1 MEEIVLK
8 LLDKIENRYY
18 GKYRGIV
25 SNSQDPANLGRI
37 KANVAEV
44 LGNVES
50 GWCVPCVPYAGNNK
64 GTFLIPEPGDG
75 VWIEFEA
82 GDLSRPI
89 WVGCWWGDGETPNS
103 ATPEQKIIK
112 TKGDHTITLDD
123 SSGSE
128 KIEITDK
135 NGGKITMDF
144 NGITLEK
151 GSQKVELT
159 SACVKINGSAFEVM

>member
-1 MEEIVLK
+1 MRITGRGKNMEEIVLK
-8 LLDKIENRYY
+8 LLEKIENRYY

-25 SNSQDPANLGRI
+25 SNNKDPANVGRI
-37 KANVAEV
+37 KANITEV

-50 GWCVPCVPYAGNNK
+50 GWCVPCVPYAGSNK

-82 GDLSRPI
+82 GDISRPI
-89 WVGCWWGDGETPNS
+89 W
-103 ATPEQKIIK
+103 
-112 TKGDHTITLDD
+112 
-123 SSGSE
+123 E

-159 SACVKINGSAFEVM
+159 SICVKINGSAFEVV